1 MQIPAALHFVQSH
14 ITAAEDVA
22 KVKCDGE
29 GQQGL
34 PLYIK
39 YTWEIPTLWGE
50 TQWAHFRASL

>member
-39 YTWEIPTLWGE
+39 YTWEIPIL
-50 TQWAHFRASL
+50 